1 MKKPLIIIV
10 SVFVLIVLVWI
21 IHQIAYA
28 APLGVEQLA
37 RWTPTPVSLTAELG
51 PVQRGH
57 WNDRRHMKFR
67 IQFQKRY
74 RNHSFAVGIRTRKD
88 GHLKLMVDPMIP
100 RWYTARIATSLERE
114 YLADFGLRSKVVIYE
129 TYIIGPQRLIGHS
142 WLDPQGIAHVI
153 FTDSGAR

>member
-1 MKKPLIIIV
+1 MRKPLIIIL

-28 APLGVEQLA
+28 APLGVVQLA
-37 RWTPTPVSLTAELG
+37 RWTPTPAHLTAELG
-51 PVQRGH
+51 PVQRGR
-57 WNDRRHMKFR
+57 WNDRRHMIFR

-74 RNHSFAVGIRTRKD
+74 RNHFFAVGLRTYYD
-88 GHLKLMVDPMIP
+88 GRLKLMVDPMIP

-114 YLADFGLRSKVVIYE
+114 YLTDFGLRSRVVIYE

-142 WLDPQGIAHVI
+142 WLGPHGISHVI